1 LLQQMMHPRTRLSK
15 TVRHSETNGS
25 LHGSD
30 EWCKV
35 TSQHQPAI
43 RSSTIHAVRLTT
55 VFFEYFSGRHS
66 IFCLKEQ
73 RFGKSTPS
81 GGV

>member
-1 LLQQMMHPRTRLSK
+1 MHPRTRLSK

-35 TSQHQPAI
+35 TSQRQLAI
-43 RSSTIHAVRLTT
+43 RSSTIHAARLTT
-55 VFFEYFSGRHS
+55 VFLS
-66 IFCLKEQ
+66 ISPGGIPFCLKEQ